1 MPSTL
6 RRIDDPHAAP
16 IAPDIIPAD
25 WADGVPHPA
34 NDAQSREKLFAE
46 IRHAAE
52 TAAPEVDTTFRASD
66 VSDNPALKSRA
77 RLRGWLKRAFAAFA
91 FALIS
96 VFAAAYWERHGDA
109 AKQALANWVPLATST
124 STATEWAAEPSSQP
138 AEQQAVAP
146 VPAEPAVPAATL
158 PPEAEQ
164 QIRSMA
170 RDLAAMGQEIE
181 QLKATIEAM
190 KANQQAA
197 VTPAAPAVRVA
208 APAKPRATA
217 PAPRPAPRQSHSGYP
232 PVLQTATAP
241 APPVAA
247 PPPQTP
253 VQASSPPQAS
263 TQPNGEPVM
272 RPPMPLSLSDRY

>member
-6 RRIDDPHAAP
+6 RRIDDPDAAP

-66 VSDNPALKSRA
+66 VSDNPALKSRT

-138 AEQQAVAP
+138 AEQQAVA
-146 VPAEPAVPAATL
+146 E
-158 PPEAEQ
+158 
-164 QIRSMA
+164 
-170 RDLAAMGQEIE
+170 
-181 QLKATIEAM
+181 
-190 KANQQAA
+190 
-197 VTPAAPAVRVA
+197 
-208 APAKPRATA
+208 
-217 PAPRPAPRQSHSGYP
+217 
-232 PVLQTATAP
+232 
-241 APPVAA
+241 
-247 PPPQTP
+247 
-253 VQASSPPQAS
+253 
-263 TQPNGEPVM
+263 EPV
-272 RPPMPLSLSDRY
+272 RRHPLASAREQ